1 MDEQTIISQLLA
13 RDERAIGALLRRCG
27 PLVRYVISPILPDEQ
42 DRDECV
48 STVALRVWERIE
60 TFDASRG
67 SFRTWLTAIAR
78 NAALNMA
85 RGARPAEPLGDG
97 APDAAETPEEA
108 VLRQERQNALLRA
121 LERLSPRDRALVY
134 RKYYYRQPT
143 AQIAAELGL
152 TERAVEGRLYRLKK
166 RLRGELGGDGDAT

>member
-1 MDEQTIISQLLA
+1 M
-13 RDERAIGALLRRCG
+13 DERAIIEALIARDEQAIAALLREFG
-27 PLVRYVISPILPDEQ
+27 PLLRYVISPILPSEQ

-48 STVALRVWERIE
+48 STVALRVWEKIAS
-60 TFDASRG
+60 FDDARG

-85 RGARPAEPLGDG
+85 RASRPAEPLGDG
-97 APDAAETPEEA
+97 AADAAASPEEQI
-108 VLRQERQNALLRA
+108 LKQERQAALLRA
-121 LERLSPRDRALVY
+121 LGRLSPRDRTLFY
-134 RKYYYRQPT
+134 RKYYYLQPT

>member
-1 MDEQTIISQLLA
+1 M
-13 RDERAIGALLRRCG
+13 DERAIIDALIARDEQAIAALLREFG
-27 PLVRYVISPILPDEQ
+27 PLLRYVISPILPSAQ

-48 STVALRVWERIE
+48 STVALRVWEKIA
-60 TFDASRG
+60 TFDDARG

-85 RGARPAEPLGDG
+85 RASRPAEPLDDG
-97 APDAAETPEEA
+97 AADAAETPEERL
-108 VLRQERQNALLRA
+108 LRQERKNALLRA
-121 LERLSPRDRALVY
+121 LGRLSPRDRTLFY
-134 RKYYYRQPT
+134 RKYYYMQPT